1 MTDPIKKRKKKK
13 HNKKK
18 RVSNISSA
26 LLKKLLSQT
35 NLNNPYKNSMYNP
48 QGITY
53 YGGLSG
59 GSIPINNSVLN
70 KPAYEFGSLTERLAR
85 PAILPAPVASSQ
97 PRGKAEPVL
106 QPLKPVVASSLKP
119 PVKSTKMKF
128 PLGAKPPSRQNMK
141 DFLASKGIK
150 TKSNATSNE
159 LHALMKGYHK
169 FKNPDKPK
177 NAPMTDIFTDP
188 VKEESKKGFSDYDDN
203 SFGDD
208 VKSDVSDLSTHISY
222 KSAQS
227 IPDNASF
234 KSAQSVPIVV
244 QKPTASSLVGLQ
256 PTASSLV
263 GSQPKRKYTRRAT
276 KGTQI

>member
-18 RVSNISSA
+18 RMINISSA
-26 LLKKLLSQT
+26 LLKTLLGQ
-35 NLNNPYKNSMYNP
+35 NNSYKNPMYNP

-85 PAILPAPVASSQ
+85 PALLPAPVASSQ
-97 PRGKAEPVL
+97 PT
-106 QPLKPVVASSLKP
+106 ASSSVRWQP
-119 PVKSTKMKF
+119 RGQAEPVKSTKMKF

-159 LHALMKGYHK
+159 LHALMKG
-169 FKNPDKPK
+169 
-177 NAPMTDIFTDP
+177 
-188 VKEESKKGFSDYDDN
+188 
-203 SFGDD
+203 
-208 VKSDVSDLSTHISY
+208 
-222 KSAQS
+222 
-227 IPDNASF
+227 
-234 KSAQSVPIVV
+234 
-244 QKPTASSLVGLQ
+244 
-256 PTASSLV
+256 
-263 GSQPKRKYTRRAT
+263 
-276 KGTQI
+276 